1 MRVAVDAMGG
11 DTAPDPLVKGAVDAL
26 HAADLHV
33 ALVGDEPRIRAC
45 LPPMPE
51 SVAAR
56 LSIEH
61 TADAIGMHEPG
72 TQALRRADASVC
84 LAARMVADGRADAI
98 VTMGNT
104 SAASVAG
111 VKHLKCIAGVKR
123 PALALCLPNTTER
136 PFLLLDAGATS
147 DCTAEMLMQFA
158 YMGAAYVRGTLGV
171 ENARVGLVS
180 IGEESSKGN
189 DLGKASPAMLK
200 ESGLNFVGNV
210 EPTQLARGEADVG
223 VCDGFTGNI
232 FLKAL
237 EAFAE
242 LTADTFRKEFGGSLY
257 GRLAALVAR
266 PILYRVFRSQRY
278 DRWGGAVLLGVN
290 GIFVIGHGRSNAL
303 AVRNAVL
310 VASDAVRSR
319 VVADIERTTGAA
331 SG

>member
-1 MRVAVDAMGG
+1 MRVVVDAMGG
-11 DTAPDPLVKGAVDAL
+11 DNAPDPLVKGAVDAL
-26 HAADLHV
+26 QASDLCV
-33 ALVGDEPRIRAC
+33 TLVGDEERIRSC
-45 LPPMPE
+45 LPPMAH
-51 SVAAR
+51 SVAER

-61 TADAIGMHEPG
+61 TDDAIGMHEPG

-104 SAASVAG
+104 SAATVAG
-111 VKHLKCIAGVKR
+111 VKYVKCISGVKR
-123 PALALCLPNTTER
+123 PAIALCLPSTTER

-147 DCTAEMLMQFA
+147 DCSAEMLLQFA
-158 YMGAAYVRGTLGV
+158 YMGAAYMHGTLGM

-189 DLGKASPAMLK
+189 DLVKASHKMLK
-200 ESGLNFVGNV
+200 ESDLNFVGNV
-210 EPTQLARGEADVG
+210 EPNKLAHGVADVA

-242 LTADTFRKEFGGSLY
+242 LTAHTFKKEFGGSLY

-310 VASDAVRSR
+310 VAADAVRSR
-319 VVADIERTTGAA
+319 VVADIERATSPPSA
-331 SG
+331 